1 MFWKSIVNTVT
12 RAWHLFKAFGERVA
26 SIVNFILLIP
36 VYFIG
41 VGLTK
46 IIVIVFR
53 IEVLNLQ
60 QNREEKSYWKEYACK
75 TEAKERYK
83 RMF

>member
-1 MFWKSIVNTVT
+1 MVLKSIIKKAKS
-12 RAWHLFKAFGERVA
+12 AWAMFKAFGEKVA
-26 SIVNFILLIP
+26 SVVNFILLIP

-46 IIVIVFR
+46 VFAKIAGAEILSITQDKER
-53 IEVLNLQ
+53 
-60 QNREEKSYWKEYACK
+60 KSYWKEYSCK
-75 TEAKERYK
+75 TEENERYK